1 MSNESRLA
9 DRAAI
14 AAAAIAAAA
23 GLAAFFGFSETREI
37 YARAYA
43 ARPLAVS
50 FIKFAILA
58 TGGEM
63 LALRIR
69 TGVYWRK
76 GFGLLPKMLVWGILG
91 LAIYAAFGI
100 FSVGAPALCAPLLSR
115 LKNPTLATAFCISFF
130 MNLFFAP
137 LMMMV
142 HHLTDRFIESKGG
155 RFPLREFR
163 ILPLA
168 AQIDWP
174 KMWGKV
180 YKYTI
185 PLFWIPA
192 HTVTFLLPTEFRTL
206 FAAIL
211 SVALGLLIQLLGSD
225 PKS

>member
-1 MSNESRLA
+1 MNSSSVSRSADLA
-9 DRAAI
+9 AAG
-14 AAAAIAAAA
+14 AAAA
-23 GLAAFFGFSETREI
+23 LAAFFGFPETRDI
-37 YARAYA
+37 YAEAYA
-43 ARPLAVS
+43 AAPLAVS
-50 FIKFAILA
+50 FVKFALLA

-69 TGVYWRK
+69 SGVYWRK
-76 GFGLLPKMLVWGILG
+76 GFGLIPKMLVWGFLG

-100 FSVGAPALCAPLLSR
+100 FSSGVPVLCATFLDR
-115 LKNPTLATAFCISFF
+115 LKDPTLAKAFSISFF

-142 HHLTDRFIESKGG
+142 HHLTDLFIESKGG

-163 ILPLA
+163 VVPLA
-168 AQIDWP
+168 AQIDWA

-192 HTVTFLLPTEFRTL
+192 HTITFLLPPEFRTL
-206 FAAIL
+206 FAAVL
-211 SVALGLLIQLLGSD
+211 SVALGLLIQLLGP
-225 PKS
+225 PKARAI

>member
-1 MSNESRLA
+1 M
-9 DRAAI
+9 
-14 AAAAIAAAA
+14 
-23 GLAAFFGFSETREI
+23 AAFFGFPQTRDL
-37 YARAYA
+37 YAQAYA
-43 ARPLAVS
+43 AAPLVVS
-50 FIKFAILA
+50 FVKFALLA

-69 TGVYWRK
+69 AGVYWKK
-76 GFGLLPKMLVWGILG
+76 GFGLVPKMLVWGFLG

-100 FSVGAPALCAPLLSR
+100 FSSGVPVLCAPILNR
-115 LKNPTLATAFCISFF
+115 LKNPTLAKAFSISFF

-142 HHLTDRFIESKGG
+142 HHLTDRFIEAKVG

-163 ILPLA
+163 VVPLA
-168 AQIDWP
+168 AQIDWA

-206 FAAIL
+206 FAALL
-211 SVALGLLIQLLGSD
+211 SVVLGLLMGVLGGFRNR
-225 PKS
+225 PQ